1 MTKNRMMED
10 MVPRKKK
17 AQETKVPVKK
27 VAPMV
32 QKNAVKDSGEEFF
45 RKSSEIQSKK
55 PDIKRWYVED
65 GSRATSFWHSKWK
78 YIAVF
83 SVLAAAS
90 VFIGAMTLFGKA
102 IVQVTPRTKSFTI
115 DTKFNVSRQD
125 NSGIGLE
132 TLRFVSELEKTSP
145 VSGSDKVERN
155 ASGRIII
162 YNAFSKDPQILVRRT
177 RFETPDGKIYRLNA
191 NTAVPG
197 STLEDGKIKPGSIEV
212 DVTADASGENYNT
225 GLTDFTIPG
234 FRGTPRYD
242 KFYARSKTPM
252 SGGFSGISA
261 VVAKSDLDSLEN
273 EIKRELN
280 EKFLAQ
286 VHQELPVGFV
296 IPEGGTILNVENVS
310 RSHESGDPT
319 SMLSMTIKANFIVF
333 AVKLEYIEQKIV
345 DKYLENK
352 EADNIKI
359 HNLETISFVSKNPD
373 FTNQKLTLVVTG
385 EARAVWQFDETKL
398 KNELIIA
405 PRKSRLEVF
414 NKYPEIARAQIVFW
428 PSWWRFFPKKP
439 QNIDILK
446 LEPSKY

>member
-1 MTKNRMMED
+1 MAKNRTMED

-17 AQETKVPVKK
+17 AQEIEVPVKK

-32 QKNAVKDSGEEFF
+32 QENPVKDSKEEFF
-45 RKSSEIQSKK
+45 RKRPEIQPKK
-55 PDIKRWYVED
+55 PGIRRWYAENDSSVV
-65 GSRATSFWHSKWK
+65 SFWHSKWK

-90 VFIGAMTLFGKA
+90 VFIGTMTFFGKT
-102 IVQVTPRTKSFTI
+102 IIQVTPRTESFTV
-115 DTKFNVSRQD
+115 DASFDVSRKN
-125 NSGIGLE
+125 NSEIGLE

-145 VSGSDKVERN
+145 VSGSKKIERS

-162 YNAFSKDPQILVRRT
+162 YNTFSKDPQILVRRT

-191 NTAVPG
+191 NTTIPG

-212 DVTADASGENYNT
+212 DVTADAPGESYNT

-234 FRGTPRYD
+234 FKGTPRYD
-242 KFYARSKTPM
+242 KFYARSKTTM

-261 VVAKSDLDSLEN
+261 AIAKNDLNSLESD
-273 EIKRELN
+273 IKRELN

-286 VHQELPVGFV
+286 VRQELPAGFV
-296 IPEGGTILNVENVS
+296 IPEGGTILTVENID
-310 RSHESGDPT
+310 RSHEIGDPT
-319 SMLSMTIKANFIVF
+319 SMLSMTIKANFIAF
-333 AVKLEYIEQKIV
+333 ALKLEYIEQEII

-352 EADNIKI
+352 ENDNIKI
-359 HNLETISFVSKNPD
+359 QNLETISFKSKNPD
-373 FTNQKLTLVVTG
+373 FINQKLTLVITG

-398 KNELIIA
+398 KNDLITA
-405 PRKSRLEVF
+405 PRKSRLEIF
-414 NKYPEIARAQIVFW
+414 NKYPEIVRAQIVFW

-439 QNIDILK
+439 ENIDILRQDQG
-446 LEPSKY
+446 KY